1 MMKFQYKAI
10 VPVLTIATILVCGI
24 CYGREKRRDSRQE
37 ESNSFSMHTPK
48 RSIYYWKTVF
58 RLDDEERAFLDDHGI
73 GRLYLRY
80 FDVSYEPAGGDETI
94 IPNATIR
101 FESAVPDSLEVVPT
115 IFITNEA
122 MCNWYY
128 DETLADQVI
137 YRIEAINLRNHI
149 PQIHEVQVD
158 CDWTERSEPRFFD
171 FCRQLRER
179 LHRKGIALSSTIRLH
194 QLREEAPPVD
204 RGVLMCYNT
213 GALRKLSTENSILS
227 SHDVYT
233 YLKRANWQEFQLPL
247 DIAYPTFGWSVMY
260 DPEGRFKGLVRT
272 TELSDTTVFR
282 PLDGNRYEARHN
294 TAVANVAIPKGNI
307 LRLEQS
313 DILTVL
319 SVKQQLALLLKEHL
333 PLDTSVILYHLDSNN
348 LSHYSHDEIED
359 LYR

>member
-1 MMKFQYKAI
+1 MRNKTFAS
-10 VPVLTIATILVCGI
+10 VLTIATILVCGI
-24 CYGREKRRDSRQE
+24 CYGRENLSGSRQE
-37 ESNSFSMHTPK
+37 EPNSFSMHTAK

-58 RLDDEERAFLDDHGI
+58 RLDDKERAFLDDHDI

-80 FDVSYEPAGGDETI
+80 FDIAYEPTGGDETI

-122 MCNWYY
+122 MCNWHY

-137 YRIEAINLRNHI
+137 YRIEAINLRNHV
-149 PQIHEVQVD
+149 PQIHEIQVD
-158 CDWTERSEPRFFD
+158 CDWTERSRLRFFD
-171 FCRQLRER
+171 FCQQLRER
-179 LHRKGIALSSTIRLH
+179 LHQRGIALSSTIRLH
-194 QLREEAPPVD
+194 QLCDEAPPVD

-227 SHDVYT
+227 PQDVFT
-233 YLKRANWQEFQLPL
+233 YAKRANWRKFRLPI

-260 DPEGRFKGLVRT
+260 DPEGHFQGLVRT

-313 DILTVL
+313 DIQTVM
-319 SVKQQLALLLKEHL
+319 SVKKQLDILLKGHL
-333 PLDTSVILYHLDSNN
+333 PFDTSVILYHLDSNN